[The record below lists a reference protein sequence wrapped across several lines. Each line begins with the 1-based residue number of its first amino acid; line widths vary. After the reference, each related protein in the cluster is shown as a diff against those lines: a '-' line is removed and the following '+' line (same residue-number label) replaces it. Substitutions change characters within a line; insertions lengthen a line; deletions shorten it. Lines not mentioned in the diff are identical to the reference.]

1 MDDYLDSFDNLDEV
15 ITTIHD
21 VATFLTFDCYNLA
34 TFILN
39 NPITLK
45 NLSRESLPSKVVNS
59 DHEEL
64 LTDRV
69 LVIT

>member
-1 MDDYLDSFDNLDEV
+1 MDDYLDSFDNLDEA

-21 VATFLTFDCYNLA
+21 VTTFLTFDCYNLA

-45 NLSRESLPSKVVNS
+45 NLSRESLSSKVVNS
-59 DHEEL
+59 DHEKL